1 MGKRAQVC
9 RIVRT
14 REHTHTHKH
23 TQDLVY
29 VKTGSK
35 EFTWSD
41 FCSSL
46 KATRMT
52 EINRFSTTNV
62 IKTMQDPMRR
72 EPRMGL

>member
-1 MGKRAQVC
+1 LV
-9 RIVRT
+9 VL
-14 REHTHTHKH
+14 RESSQMEKMHAGANTHTHTHN
-23 TQDLVY
+23 LIY
-29 VKTGSK
+29 VKTRSK

-72 EPRMGL
+72 EPRIGL